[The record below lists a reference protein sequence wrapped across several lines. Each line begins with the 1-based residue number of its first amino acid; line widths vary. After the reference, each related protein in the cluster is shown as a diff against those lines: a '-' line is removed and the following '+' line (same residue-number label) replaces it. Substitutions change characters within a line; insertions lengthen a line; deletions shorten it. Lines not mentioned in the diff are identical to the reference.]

1 MIRQRLKE
9 IDIKIT
15 ELADYLHLTRPTLYK
30 YIESY
35 DEGEVDSINKK
46 VLKLFKYIEEN
57 TLAGKKTVINYILT
71 NLVEEVDLDD
81 SDASAKYTKVKKA
94 MLSDPENNKVKL
106 ISVLANKKTLDDVVD
121 YLLLVDSLIRK
132 KKLTAEEES
141 LLEPYN
147 TLLEAIEK
155 ENK

>member
-9 IDIKIT
+9 ADLKIT

-35 DEGEVDSINKK
+35 DGGDKDSINKK

-57 TLAGKKTVINYILT
+57 TLAGKKTIVNYILT

-81 SDASAKYTKVKKA
+81 SDASAKFTKVKKV
-94 MLSDPENNKVKL
+94 MLSEPESNKTQL
-106 ISVLANKKTLDDVVD
+106 INIIANKKTLDDVVD
-121 YLLLVDSLIRK
+121 YLLVVDSLVKK
-132 KKLTAEEES
+132 KKLTSEEEE
-141 LLEPYN
+141 LLKPYN
-147 TLLEAIEK
+147 NLLEAIEK

>member
-9 IDIKIT
+9 ADLKIT

-35 DEGEVDSINKK
+35 DGGDKDSINKK

-57 TLAGKKTVINYILT
+57 TLAGKKTIVNYILT

-81 SDASAKYTKVKKA
+81 SDASAKFTKVKKV
-94 MLSDPENNKVKL
+94 MLSDPESNKTQL
-106 ISVLANKKTLDDVVD
+106 INIIANKKTLDDVVD
-121 YLLLVDSLIRK
+121 YLLIVDSLVK
-132 KKLTAEEES
+132 KRKLTPEEEKM
-141 LLEPYN
+141 LKPYN
-147 TLLEAIEK
+147 DLLEAIEK
-155 ENK
+155 ENE